1 VASHFIAAGYVTA
14 AEVGVYSACVRVA
27 LAMVLFLTAVSY
39 VFSPFVADLHARAER
54 DRLDALFKA
63 ITRWT
68 VAGTIPVLMLMLI
81 VPQAILRVF
90 GGAEFASG
98 SDALRILV
106 IGQAINVSVGAA
118 GFVLIMAG
126 RTGWDL
132 FVYGV
137 SAALDLTLAWILVPK
152 FGIEGA
158 AAAQAITIAASN
170 WLRLALVRRFVG
182 IFPWDLTYLRLL
194 LPTLACAAAMLAGH
208 EATIG
213 TKWYVQLVV
222 VGVLGVVV
230 YVPALLAFGLAPK
243 EKVALGNAVAKLR
256 AR

>member
-1 VASHFIAAGYVTA
+1 
-14 AEVGVYSACVRVA
+14 
-27 LAMVLFLTAVSY
+27 
-39 VFSPFVADLHARAER
+39 
-54 DRLDALFKA
+54 
-63 ITRWT
+63 
-68 VAGTIPVLMLMLI
+68 MLI
-81 VPQAILRVF
+81 VPSAILRVF

-132 FVYGV
+132 TVYAV
-137 SAALDLTLAWILVPK
+137 SAALDLTLAWILVPH

-170 WLRLALVRRFVG
+170 WLRLVLVRRFVH
-182 IFPWDLTYLRLL
+182 IFPWDLTYLRLVI
-194 LPTLACAAAMLAGH
+194 PALACATGMLIAH
-208 EATIG
+208 EAAAG
-213 TKWYVQLVV
+213 SKWYVQLVAVAV
-222 VGVLGVVV
+222 VGTIA
-230 YVPALLAFGLAPK
+230 YVPALLAFALTPK
-243 EKVALGNAVAKLR
+243 EKIALRNGVAKLR